1 MTQDDLDRAMEAI
14 IGQMGRINLRAHLSN
29 QGVDEV
35 LRRVMAHLADS
46 AKYISLFMGMVKRT
60 LSGTENV
67 HSDLQ
72 MKLDVF
78 ADALFKRRL
87 EQETAFGIGEFA
99 SEEQDEIVVLKQ
111 NGDRY
116 SVAVDPLDGSS
127 LIDVNLAV
135 GTIIGIH
142 AGPILN
148 GKPGRETLVAAM
160 CFVYGPL
167 TTLLY
172 TARNGVY
179 EFVLDQVGNFVLS
192 QEVKME
198 PQGTLFSPGGL
209 KKDWLP
215 PHTAFINSL
224 ETAGYK
230 LRYSGGLV
238 PDFNQIILKKGG
250 IFSYPALK
258 NAPAGKLRLLFEAQ
272 PLALLAEQAGGL
284 ATNGTHNILD
294 LIAKDL
300 TDRTPLYIGSQKE
313 IESAKAFH
321 AAG

>member
-1 MTQDDLDRAMEAI
+1 MTQDDLDRAMEAM

-29 QGVDEV
+29 EGVDEV

-46 AKYISLFMGMVKRT
+46 AKYIALFMGMVKRT
-60 LSGTENV
+60 QSGTENV
-67 HSDLQ
+67 HNDLQ

-99 SEEQDEIVVLKQ
+99 SEEQDKIVVLKH
-111 NGDRY
+111 NGERY

-127 LIDVNLAV
+127 LIDVKLAV

-142 AGPILN
+142 EGPILN
-148 GKPGRETLVAAM
+148 SKPGRDSLVAAM

-172 TARNGVY
+172 TAMNGVY
-179 EFVLDQVGNFVLS
+179 EFVLDQAGNFVLS

-198 PQGTLFSPGGL
+198 PHGTIFSPGGL

-215 PHTAFINSL
+215 AHAAFVNSL
-224 ETAGYK
+224 EASGYK

-250 IFSYPALK
+250 IFAYPALK
-258 NAPAGKLRLLFEAQ
+258 NAANGKLRLLFEAQ
-272 PLALLAEQAGGL
+272 PLALLAEQAGGM
-284 ATNGTHNILD
+284 ATNGAKNILD
-294 LIAKDL
+294 IVAKDL
-300 TDRTPLYIGSQKE
+300 TDRTPLYIGSKKE
-313 IESAKAFH
+313 VESAKAFH
-321 AAG
+321 